1 MTTLKDLIL
10 ATETPEPLN
19 DENEESPDGGEEFN
33 EKTCEVT
40 YVQWIDSASYAT
52 PWSSPQD
59 IAELEPIVIH
69 TVGFVVNET
78 DEFITLVNSLA
89 DDAAGGDVT
98 IPKVAVRQRRP
109 V

>member
-10 ATETPEPLN
+10 ATENRDEEPSD
-19 DENEESPDGGEEFN
+19 DETFEQ
-33 EKTCEVT
+33 KTCEVT
-40 YVQWIDSASYAT
+40 YIQWIDSASYAV

-59 IAELEPIVIH
+59 IAELEPVVIH

-78 DEFITLVNSLA
+78 DEFITLVSSLT

-98 IPKVAVRQRRP
+98 IPKVAIKDRHLI
-109 V
+109 